1 MIPRYSRPEMAVI
14 WEPQTRFQIW
24 LDIERHACE
33 AQEKLGEIPNG
44 TAQALLER
52 GKFEIDRIDELE
64 RSLKHDVI
72 AFLTNIAEHVG
83 DEARFMHQGLTS
95 SDVLD
100 TAFAVQLTQATDI
113 LLSDLDALCSVLE
126 RRAHEFKRTL
136 CVGRSHGIH
145 AEPTTFGLKLAF
157 AFSEFDRAR
166 SRLELAR
173 NEISVCA
180 ISGAVGT
187 YSTIDPSVE
196 NYVAEKLGLKPE
208 TISTQVIPRDRHAM
222 FFATLGVIAGSIE
235 RLSTE
240 IRHLQ
245 RTEVREVE
253 EFFEPEQKGSSAM
266 PHKRNPV
273 LTENLTGLAR
283 TVRAA
288 VSPALENIALWHE
301 RDISHSSVERIIGP
315 DATITLD
322 FSLHRLTRVVD
333 KLLVY
338 PDTMRKNLDQLGG
351 LIHSQRV
358 LLALTQTGMSRE
370 DAYRTV
376 QRNAMKLWKN
386 GGKFLDILTTDSEIL
401 SNLSTEQLA
410 GIFESGINL
419 QHIDQIFSRVFN
431 RSAK

>member
-33 AQEKLGEIPNG
+33 AQEKLGAIPNG

-100 TAFAVQLTQATDI
+100 TAFAVQLTRATDI
-113 LLSDLDALCSVLE
+113 LLSDINALCSVLE

-180 ISGAVGT
+180 ISGTVGT
-187 YSTIDPSVE
+187 YATIDL
-196 NYVAEKLGLKPE
+196 ALK
-208 TISTQVIPRDRHAM
+208 
-222 FFATLGVIAGSIE
+222 
-235 RLSTE
+235 
-240 IRHLQ
+240 
-245 RTEVREVE
+245 
-253 EFFEPEQKGSSAM
+253 
-266 PHKRNPV
+266 
-273 LTENLTGLAR
+273 
-283 TVRAA
+283 
-288 VSPALENIALWHE
+288 
-301 RDISHSSVERIIGP
+301 
-315 DATITLD
+315 ITWQ
-322 FSLHRLTRVVD
+322 
-333 KLLVY
+333 
-338 PDTMRKNLDQLGG
+338 KNLD
-351 LIHSQRV
+351 
-358 LLALTQTGMSRE
+358 
-370 DAYRTV
+370 
-376 QRNAMKLWKN
+376 
-386 GGKFLDILTTDSEIL
+386 
-401 SNLSTEQLA
+401 
-410 GIFESGINL
+410 
-419 QHIDQIFSRVFN
+419 
-431 RSAK
+431 